1 MEYMV
6 RPENIAR
13 LTVTHKPTMFKY
25 KDLVDDRRFL
35 SVCVGGGMKDLCGTA
50 GKLTFWHVPRFC
62 RRCSAAPG
70 TD

>member
-35 SVCVGGGMKDLCGTA
+35 SVCVWGGDEG
-50 GKLTFWHVPRFC
+50 FVWNC
-62 RRCSAAPG
+62 RKTHILACPKVLQEM
-70 TD
+70 

>member
-35 SVCVGGGMKDLCGTA
+35 SVCVCGGG
-50 GKLTFWHVPRFC
+50 
-62 RRCSAAPG
+62 
-70 TD
+70 